1 MKVFDSISYV
11 NSWDVV
17 LTPIIS
23 PLNFFHSHC
32 HWQIHVDSDTIY
44 LKSAQIVMCFVTVHL
59 HVLCRTQVCK
69 LTRPA
74 GQCTLKAMNINIT
87 NNYNGKVKMILI
99 LKYFVTWALY
109 CSICILVYFFWDF
122 GTTEFITICAR
133 VCTKLEKK
141 AKFVL
146 WMHLSNNSVVSC
158 LTFNDRQNWQN
169 APWTR
174 QPPHIRPT
182 TAAWFLLRN
191 CRADGP
197 YNADVGSSRYLDA
210 GFCGVSDDLG
220 KDVVFLSQDSLSED
234 SLSPGQLSVD
244 NVILFY

>member
-109 CSICILVYFFWDF
+109 CSICILVYFFLRLWHHWVHHYLCKSLHQT
-122 GTTEFITICAR
+122 GEKSEICS
-133 VCTKLEKK
+133 
-141 AKFVL
+141 
-146 WMHLSNNSVVSC
+146 M
-158 LTFNDRQNWQN
+158 N
-169 APWTR
+169 A
-174 QPPHIRPT
+174 
-182 TAAWFLLRN
+182 F
-191 CRADGP
+191 
-197 YNADVGSSRYLDA
+197 
-210 GFCGVSDDLG
+210 
-220 KDVVFLSQDSLSED
+220 E
-234 SLSPGQLSVD
+234 
-244 NVILFY
+244 